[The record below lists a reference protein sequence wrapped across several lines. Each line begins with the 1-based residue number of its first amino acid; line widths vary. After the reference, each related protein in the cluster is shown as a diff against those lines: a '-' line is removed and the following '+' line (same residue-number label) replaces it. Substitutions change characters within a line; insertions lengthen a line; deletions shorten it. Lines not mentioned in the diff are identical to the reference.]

1 MILKSTRV
9 KISDN
14 SGGKIAETI
23 KITGKYATIGDVI
36 VVSIKDAIPGEIG
49 SRGFFLKKG
58 EVHYGVVIRTKKEI
72 IRPDGTLRSFN
83 DNAIT
88 IIKENGQPLATR
100 IFGPV
105 THELR
110 KNHIKLLALTN
121 ERIK

>member
-36 VVSIKDAIPGEIG
+36 VVSIKDAIPGKIG

-58 EVHYGVVIRTKKEI
+58 EVCEVLKYYGDTDRHLDLQSLSPSYGNGNWVCEE
-72 IRPDGTLRSFN
+72 
-83 DNAIT
+83 DNVA
-88 IIKENGQPLATR
+88 LA
-100 IFGPV
+100 PEMLKV
-105 THELR
+105 LS
-110 KNHIKLLALTN
+110 
-121 ERIK
+121 